1 MNESPENLL
10 KNMLNDI
17 NNNNNNNN
25 KNNINKI
32 QPNYHDNNYD
42 DDEVADDDSDLSST
56 TTTTNDRKLYTDK
69 KPPYSY
75 VTLIGMAIKS
85 SPQKRLTLSEI
96 YDFICKQFPYY
107 EKNKKGWQN
116 SIRHNLSLNE
126 CFIKLPRETLING
139 KCTHSTNTD
148 RKGCYWTIDPN
159 CYEMFSDNLLNY
171 KRRRRIIKKPSNSQT
186 QSPNNK
192 NNLDSST
199 NVNRLSLSSSS
210 SSSSSSHESSPRSTL
225 SPSSTSNENYNKIA
239 QFQPQ
244 LQLQQAPNF
253 SLNTLACNPLL
264 TAQSILFETLKQQQ
278 QQLNEWLLPTRNP
291 LESLYAAAALA
302 AATTSNPF
310 NIVPNEATLRIAAEL
325 ARQQQQQQ
333 QQFKLSPSIQQSN
346 LKE

>member
-1 MNESPENLL
+1 MNELPENLL

-17 NNNNNNNN
+17 NNNN
-25 KNNINKI
+25 KI
-32 QPNYHDNNYD
+32 QKNYHDNNNNNQFND

-56 TTTTNDRKLYTDK
+56 TTITNANNNDRKLLYTDK

-139 KCTHSTNTD
+139 KCTQNSTNTD

-159 CYEMFSDNLLNY
+159 CYEMFSDNLINY
-171 KRRRRIIKKPSNSQT
+171 KRRRRIIKKPTTNANTNSPIQT
-186 QSPNNK
+186 SVNNK
-192 NNLDSST
+192 NELDSSKT
-199 NVNRLSLSSSS
+199 NLNRLSIPSSND
-210 SSSSSSHESSPRSTL
+210 SSPRSTL
-225 SPSSTSNENYNKIA
+225 SPLSSSNENFNKLST

-244 LQLQQAPNF
+244 LQLQATNF
-253 SLNTLACNPLL
+253 SLNSLACNPLL
-264 TAQSILFETLKQQQ
+264 TAQSILLETLKQQQQ
-278 QQLNEWLLPTRNP
+278 QQLNEWLSPNRNP

-302 AATTSNPF
+302 AATSNPF
-310 NIVPNEATLRIAAEL
+310 SIIPNEVTLRLAAEL
-325 ARQQQQQQ
+325 AKHQHQQQ
-333 QQFKLSPSIQQSN
+333 QQFKQSNN